1 MFGGFDRIGA
11 LKKLSSSRLTW
22 LAPTHKHKTAWR
34 ARLSKRLIEEKGFR
48 FIAMEGA
55 CIAESWLA
63 SGFYPSTRPSIAI
76 TQLTRAPHIGDWPD
90 CFEINKYIKGF
101 HDAAKSPVDIVKHFK
116 VRGWR
121 ELNGDQF
128 NVHPDADL

>member
-1 MFGGFDRIGA
+1 MAG
-11 LKKLSSSRLTW
+11 
-22 LAPTHKHKTAWR
+22 THPQTQTAWR
-34 ARLSKRLIEEKGFR
+34 ARLSKRLIEEKGFK

-63 SGFYPSTRPSIAI
+63 SGMYPSTRPS
-76 TQLTRAPHIGDWPD
+76 LLNLPAPLHIGDWPD

-116 VRGWR
+116 VRGWS
-121 ELNGDQF
+121 
-128 NVHPDADL
+128 